1 MRHRLAV
8 LLAALLFSTGGA
20 VIKLT
25 TLTSWEIAGLRS
37 LAAAAVLF
45 ILLPE
50 SRRIAAPRI
59 WPPAVA
65 YAATLVLFVLA
76 TKLTTSANAIFL
88 QATAPL
94 WLLVLGPWLLGERSR
109 PRDRWLAVAM
119 AGGMA
124 CSLLDRSAATPLAPR
139 PALGNVLA
147 AASGLT
153 WAVTVM
159 ALRDASRREGGSSL
173 PVVTAGNL
181 LAFGASLPFMLPME
195 PVDRHDLIAILYLGV
210 FQVGLAYVFMD
221 RAMRHVPAFEAAMLV
236 LLEPALNPVWA
247 LVLLG
252 ERPGPLTLVGGLVI
266 LATTLANVLVH
277 PGDGTPAEPA
287 PG

>member
-8 LLAALLFSTGGA
+8 LAAALLFSTGG
-20 VIKLT
+20 VVVKQS

-37 LAAAAVLF
+37 LVAAVVL
-45 ILLPE
+45 LAVLPE
-50 SRRIAAPRI
+50 SRRLSSPGTWGASIG
-59 WPPAVA
+59 
-65 YAATLVLFVLA
+65 YAATLVFFVLA

-94 WLLVLGPWLLGERSR
+94 WLLILGPPLLGERSR
-109 PRDRWLAVAM
+109 PRDGWLAAAM

-124 CSLLDRSAATPLAPR
+124 CALLDPSTATALAPK

-159 ALRDASRREGGSSL
+159 SLRDASRREGGSSL
-173 PVVTAGNL
+173 PVVVAGNL
-181 LAFGASLPFMLPME
+181 VALAVTLPFMRLAE
-195 PVDRHDLIAILYLGV
+195 PPGRQDLLAILYLGV

-221 RAMRHVPAFEAAMLV
+221 RAMRHVPALEAAMLV
-236 LLEPALNPVWA
+236 LLEPAMNPVWT
-247 LVLLG
+247 LLLLG
-252 ERPGPLTLVGGLVI
+252 ERPGPLTIVGGLVI
-266 LATTLANVLVH
+266 LATTLVNALVH
-277 PGDGTPAEPA
+277 PGDPAAAEPS
-287 PG
+287 PD